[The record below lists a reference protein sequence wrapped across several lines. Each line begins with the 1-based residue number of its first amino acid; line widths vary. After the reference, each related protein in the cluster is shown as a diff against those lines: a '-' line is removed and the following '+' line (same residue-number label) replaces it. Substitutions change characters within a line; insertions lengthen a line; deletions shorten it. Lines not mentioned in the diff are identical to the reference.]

1 MAMTAEQLLNQFEI
15 LKAKEKEHFLARL
28 MKLMAQR
35 AFAEAAQP
43 DAKTYSR
50 RQVFGD
56 LDGALF
62 TFAEACEYLERSEP
76 QVRRYVADQ
85 AIVPSKSIG
94 KNQMFDL
101 TALRAFKKTL
111 RLKPASGT
119 KRVR

>member
-1 MAMTAEQLLNQFEI
+1 MKRHMTGKNLPGTKNI
-15 LKAKEKEHFLARL
+15 V
-28 MKLMAQR
+28 MKLMAQQ
-35 AFAEAAQP
+35 AFSEAAHP
-43 DAKTYSR
+43 GAKTYSHR
-50 RQVFGD
+50 EVFGD

-62 TFAEACEYLERSEP
+62 TFGEACEYLERSEP

-94 KNQMFDL
+94 KNQMFEL

-111 RLKPASGT
+111 RLKPESGT